1 MKDLSTS
8 TLVEDNSTLGICVVY
23 EGKPFAYNLFD
34 ETFGRSSIERKEA
47 AAAAAAAG
55 NDSFEKKTKDK
66 KQL

>member
-8 TLVEDNSTLGICVVY
+8 TLVEDNSALGICVVY

-47 AAAAAAAG
+47 AAAAG
-55 NDSFEKKTKDK
+55 NDSFEKKIKDK